1 VIRVRSADQPT
12 LRDPAASGRVF
23 FVGLFLLAI
32 WQMARLTEFDLLTLF
47 AAFTDPAPRN
57 FLLGFFPPAH
67 SVAFLTLA
75 LVETWRTVA
84 IATCGMFIAG
94 LIGLPI
100 AILLTRVLSL
110 SAIGQPQ
117 FGGAVFSGFLR
128 RVLRSLMVF
137 LRSVPELIWALLLV
151 RVVGLGPTAGVLAIA
166 ISYSGM
172 LGKVYAEIF
181 ESVDPLPTLSLLN
194 QGASRLQAFAF
205 GLLPQCSDELIS
217 YSVYR
222 WECAVRSSVIL
233 GFVGAGGLGQQMD
246 LSMKMFAGDE
256 VCTLLILFVLLVS
269 FADWASQAL
278 RKAWE

>member
-1 VIRVRSADQPT
+1 M
-12 LRDPAASGRVF
+12 RDPALRGRAWAGVILF
-23 FVGLFLLAI
+23 FAI
-32 WQMARLTEFDLLTLF
+32 WEMARVTEFDLMGLLR
-47 AAFTDPAPRN
+47 AMTDPAPRA
-57 FLLGFFPPAH
+57 FLLSFFPPAH
-67 SVAFLTLA
+67 HPEFLTLA
-75 LVETWRTVA
+75 LIETWRTVA
-84 IATCGMFIAG
+84 IATCGLFIAG
-94 LIGLPI
+94 LFGLPI
-100 AILLTRVLSL
+100 ALVLTRVLSISSL
-110 SAIGQPQ
+110 GQPNRS
-117 FGGAVFSGFLR
+117 GTWVAAVVRRALR
-128 RVLRSLMVF
+128 YLMVF

-166 ISYSGM
+166 ITYSGM

-181 ESVDPLPTLSLLN
+181 ESVDPAPTLSLLN

-256 VCTLLILFVLLVS
+256 VCTLLLLFVLLVA
-269 FADWASQAL
+269 FADWSSRIL
-278 RKAWE
+278 RKVWE